1 MHVRGLVF
9 VTNDRCLFFK
19 PDALGAHRLQHTQ
32 CVACGRA
39 GSSGQPGA
47 LAVRRQRPSGQ
58 RLEPKGL
65 RMTLRARAEL
75 TMLTTL
81 HGLELTKRT
90 CVMMPMTATTLHG
103 LELTKRTCAM
113 K

>member
-1 MHVRGLVF
+1 
-9 VTNDRCLFFK
+9 
-19 PDALGAHRLQHTQ
+19 
-32 CVACGRA
+32 
-39 GSSGQPGA
+39 
-47 LAVRRQRPSGQ
+47 
-58 RLEPKGL
+58 
-65 RMTLRARAEL
+65 MTLRARAEL

-90 CVMMPMTATTLHG
+90 CVMMPMTATTLHA